1 MVLFHI
7 RIFLCRLYYTSA
19 CEPQVHMSYVAMSHL
34 DCSLSVGQVGQQV
47 WPTSTLDPT
56 LILA

>member
-7 RIFLCRLYYTSA
+7 RIFPCRLYCISA
-19 CEPQVHMSYVAMSHL
+19 CEVTSALVIFMSHL
-34 DCSLSVGQVGQQV
+34 DCSVTVGQVGQQV
-47 WPTSTLDPT
+47 RPTSTLDPT

>member
-1 MVLFHI
+1 MSYVAMS
-7 RIFLCRLYYTSA
+7 YVAMSYVAMSYVA
-19 CEPQVHMSYVAMSHL
+19 MSYVAMSHL
-34 DCSLSVGQVGQQV
+34 HCSLSVSQVGQQV